1 MATGVRRLAA
11 LVGLLAVFADARGD
25 GVSLYLEPV
34 FTLTQFNTTDQ
45 LGTTT
50 HQDLR
55 ALTQNYRL
63 NFDRPLTPAFTIAAG
78 ALFAAQRI
86 WNADDYQATTRDGS
100 VRGLYGRLIFYLP
113 LLSGG
118 LTYDLGDLRSESTSP
133 LVSENLSLYGSWRPM
148 ELPELNL
155 RLSRTHQYDTAR
167 LNQDLTT
174 VSVIGSARW
183 LIDPFELRY
192 TLQWAQPT
200 DSVTGTE
207 SSALAQTLQGI
218 YAARLFEG
226 RTAIYLSLTLRN
238 QMRKT
243 IAAGTGNVSEQ
254 QHPVAGLSLL
264 ETSFVDPTNVT
275 LLPNPALVDGNLV
288 ASAAVDIGY
297 AAWVPGNNNRRDV
310 GVQFADLLTP
320 VNSIEV
326 WVDKPLPPE
335 VAIQY
340 NEWQAYQSDDNKT
353 WTLVTITGP
362 VIFGPYQNENRF
374 QIPIQETRARYLKVV
389 TQPLSTPQDPLYA
402 NVFITEVQV
411 FLVRSASSIPR
422 EQASSG
428 ALLNA
433 TASTLLWRAAQLSWD
448 LTAIVEQRIG
458 PNLRTWNLLNT
469 LTGAQWLTP
478 TLQLN
483 ERVSRQDG
491 DDGLG
496 HFGQSDWSAGLLWRP
511 LPTFTGTL
519 TYSGQFIDARPV
531 LQVETGTY
539 VSEPVGFN
547 HSVSLLTRADLYEGI
562 SALVNASWGLQNEY
576 SGTNHWNG
584 TLNATGSFAPNPWV
598 TFTLGWTSTL
608 NLLQVPG
615 EDTVGIT
622 TGRID
627 SSLTIRP
634 TNSLSAIGTISRIVA
649 GDRPTTFGTVQLNW
663 SPFRGDLQLSLL
675 YSKTFDVASQSTN
688 EIFTP
693 GLRWNVRQGI
703 QFTAIY
709 NLLNATA
716 PVNRTNSRSLS
727 LGLSIL
733 L

>member
-34 FTLTQFNTTDQ
+34 FTMTQFRSTDQ
-45 LGTTT
+45 LGNTTQ
-50 HQDLR
+50 QDLR
-55 ALTQNYRL
+55 ALSQNYRL

-78 ALFAAQRI
+78 ALFEAQRV
-86 WNADDYQATTRDGS
+86 WSADDYQATTRDGS
-100 VRGLYGRLIFYLP
+100 VRGLYGRLLFYLP

-118 LTYDLGDLRSESTSP
+118 LTYDLGQIRSEVASP

-148 ELPELNL
+148 ELPEVNL
-155 RLSRTHQYDTAR
+155 RLSRTHQYDTSR
-167 LNQDLTT
+167 LNQDLT
-174 VSVIGSARW
+174 SLSAIGSVRW

-207 SSALAQTLQGI
+207 GSALAQTLQGI
-218 YAARLFEG
+218 YSARLFEG
-226 RTAIYLSLTLRN
+226 RTAMYVSLTLRN

-243 IAAGTGNVSEQ
+243 ISAGTGTISEQ

-264 ETSFVDPTNVT
+264 ETRFVDPTNVT
-275 LLPNPALVDGNLV
+275 LLPNPALIDGNLV
-288 ASAAVDIGY
+288 VSASVDIGW
-297 AAWVPGNNNRRDV
+297 AAWVPADNNRRDV
-310 GVQFADLLTP
+310 GVQFADVVTP

-335 VAIQY
+335 ISISYA
-340 NEWQAYQSDDNKT
+340 WTAYQSDDNKV
-353 WTLVTITGP
+353 WTQVAITGP
-362 VIFGPYQNENRF
+362 VVFGPNLNRF
-374 QIPIQETRARYLKVV
+374 QIPIRETRARYLKVV
-389 TQPLSTPQDPLYA
+389 TQPLSTPGEQAYA
-402 NVFITEVQV
+402 NVFITEVLV
-411 FLVRSASSIPR
+411 FLVQAASSIPR
-422 EQASSG
+422 EQATSG

-448 LTAIVEQRIG
+448 VTGIVEQRVG
-458 PNLRTWNLLNT
+458 PNLRTWSLLNS
-469 LTGAQWLTP
+469 LAGAQWLSRTV
-478 TLQLN
+478 QVN
-483 ERVSRQDG
+483 ERLSRTDG
-491 DDGLG
+491 DDGRG
-496 HFGQSDWSAGLLWRP
+496 HYGQSDWSVGLLWRP
-511 LPTFTGTL
+511 LPTLSGTL
-519 TYSGQFIDARPV
+519 TYSGQFIDARPA

-584 TLNATGSFAPNPWV
+584 SLNATGSFAPNPWV
-598 TFTLGWTSTL
+598 TFTLGWAYGL
-608 NLLQVPG
+608 ALLQVPG
-615 EDTVGIT
+615 EDTVGTT

-627 SSLTIRP
+627 SSLTVRP
-634 TNSLSAIGTISRIVA
+634 TNSLSAVATVTRIIS

-663 SPFRGDLQLSLL
+663 SPLRGDLQLSIV
-675 YSKTFDVASQSTN
+675 YSKTFDVTSQSTS
-688 EIFTP
+688 ELFTP

-703 QFTAIY
+703 QLTASYILV
-709 NLLNATA
+709 NTAA
-716 PVNRTNSRSLS
+716 PVSRTNSRSLS

>member
-11 LVGLLAVFADARGD
+11 LIGLLAVFGDARAD

-34 FTLTQFNTTDQ
+34 FTLTQFNSTDQ
-45 LGTTT
+45 LGNST

-55 ALTQNYRL
+55 TLTQNYRL

-78 ALFAAQRI
+78 ALFEAQRT
-86 WNADDYQATTRDGS
+86 WSADDYQATTRDGS
-100 VRGLYGRLIFYLP
+100 VRGLYGRLLFYLP

-118 LTYDLGDLRSESTSP
+118 LTYDLGQIRSESAVP
-133 LVSENLSLYGSWRPM
+133 LVNENLSLYGSWRPM
-148 ELPELNL
+148 ELPEVNL

-174 VSVIGSARW
+174 LSAIGSVRW
-183 LIDPFELRY
+183 LIEPFELRY

-218 YAARLFEG
+218 YAARLFDG

-238 QMRKT
+238 QMLRT
-243 IAAGTGNVSEQ
+243 IVAGTGTISEQ

-264 ETSFVDPTNVT
+264 ETTSNEPTTDT
-275 LLPNPALVDGNLV
+275 LLPNPALVDGNLLV
-288 ASAAVDIGY
+288 SASVDIGF
-297 AAWVPGNNNRRDV
+297 AAWRPGENNQRDV
-310 GVQFADLLTP
+310 GVQFADLVTP

-335 VAIQY
+335 VSVSYVWA
-340 NEWQAYQSDDNKT
+340 AYQSDDNKT
-353 WTLVTITGP
+353 WTPVAIVGP
-362 VIFGPYQNENRF
+362 VVFGPYLNRF
-374 QIPIQETRARYLKVV
+374 QIPIRQTSARFLKVV
-389 TQPLSTPQDPLYA
+389 TQPPSFPGDPLNA
-402 NVFITEVQV
+402 NVFVTEVQV

-422 EQASSG
+422 DQANSG

-448 LTAIVEQRIG
+448 LSAIVEQRVG

-469 LTGAQWLTP
+469 FTAAQWLTR
-478 TLQLN
+478 TLQVN

-562 SALVNASWGLQNEY
+562 SALVNATWGLQNEY

-598 TFTLGWTSTL
+598 TFTLGWASTL
-608 NLLQVPG
+608 TLLQVPG
-615 EDTVGIT
+615 EDTIGTT

-627 SSLTIRP
+627 ASLTVRP
-634 TNSLSAIGTISRIVA
+634 TNSLSAIGTITRIVT

-663 SPFRGDLQLSLL
+663 SPLRGDLQLSIV

-703 QFTAIY
+703 QLTAIY
-709 NLLNATA
+709 NLLNTTA
-716 PVNRTNSRSLS
+716 PVNRTQSRSLS
-727 LGLSIL
+727 LGLSIIL
-733 L
+733 